1 MAKVKFKV
9 ARMGFPAGH
18 IVDESSI
25 KEGVLKTLWQ
35 FGVLESVEDDN
46 KLDDSTPDKPKH
58 ASSKR
63 SPSKK
68 SSKPKS

>member
-9 ARMGFPAGH
+9 PRMGFPAGH
-18 IVDESSI
+18 VMDDSSI

-46 KLDDSTPDKPKH
+46 KLDDSTQDKPKY
-58 ASSKR
+58 ASRKR

-68 SSKPKS
+68 SSKSKS

>member
-1 MAKVKFKV
+1 MGKVRFKMP
-9 ARMGFPAGH
+9 RMGYPAGH
-18 IVDESSI
+18 VVEESAI
-25 KEGVLKTLWQ
+25 NEGVLKTLWQ

>member
-1 MAKVKFKV
+1 MGKVRFKMP
-9 ARMGFPAGH
+9 RMGFPAGH
-18 IVDESSI
+18 VVEESAI
-25 KEGVLKTLWQ
+25 NEGVLKTLWQ

-46 KLDDSTPDKPKH
+46 KLDDSTQDKPKH
-58 ASSKR
+58 APRKR